1 MTDSVKPFLIQFGRT
16 AFVGRFDNRSGT
28 TLERNQSVVIKT
40 ARGLEL
46 GTVLCPVAERF
57 ARSMEAIGGEIIR
70 PSSAE
75 DLTTANQLTDFA
87 STVLARAEQLA
98 ANEPI
103 SLVDAEA
110 TLDSACVALH
120 IIPFAECDLQPILQQ
135 LSTEFQTTVT
145 LHDITR
151 GGSLPDAPDAIE
163 AGCGKP
169 NCGSESG
176 GGGCSTSGGCS
187 TGSCSRGKVKSA
199 DELTAYFADLRGKM
213 EAETA
218 KRVALV

>member
-1 MTDSVKPFLIQFGRT
+1 MTDSVKPYLIQFGRT
-16 AFVGRFDNRSGT
+16 AFVGRFENRSGVH
-28 TLERNQSVVIKT
+28 LERNQSVVIKT

-46 GTVLCPVAERF
+46 GTVLCPVGERF
-57 ARSMEAIGGEIIR
+57 SKSLELTGGEIIR
-70 PSSAE
+70 PSTA
-75 DLTTANQLTDFA
+75 DDRTTANRVADLAATI
-87 STVLARAEQLA
+87 LARAEQLTSL
-98 ANEPI
+98 EPI

-120 IIPFAECDLQPILQQ
+120 IIPFAECDLQPFLQR
-135 LSTEFQTTVT
+135 LSDEFQTTVT

-151 GGSLPDAPDAIE
+151 GGSLPDAPDAVE

-176 GGGCSTSGGCS
+176 GGGCGTGGGCS

-199 DELTAYFADLRGKM
+199 EELTAYFADLRGKM
-213 EAETA
+213 EQDSIR
-218 KRVALV
+218 RVKLV

>member
-1 MTDSVKPFLIQFGRT
+1 VIETVQPYLIQFGRT
-16 AFVGRFDNRSGT
+16 AFVGRFENRT
-28 TLERNQSVVIKT
+28 DVLLERNQSVVIKT

-57 ARSMEAIGGEIIR
+57 VRSLEDVGGEIIR
-70 PSSAE
+70 PSTAE
-75 DLTTANQLTDFA
+75 DLTASNRTADFA
-87 STVLARAEQLA
+87 ANVLARAEQLA

-103 SLVDAEA
+103 SLIDAEA

-120 IIPFAECDLQPILQQ
+120 LIPFAECDLQPILQR
-135 LSTEFQTTVT
+135 LSEEFQTTVT

-151 GGSLPDAPDAIE
+151 GGSLPDAPDAVE

-176 GGGCSTSGGCS
+176 GGGCGTGGGCS

-199 DELTAYFADLRGKM
+199 EELTAYFADLRGKM
-213 EAETA
+213 EADSA
-218 KRVALV
+218 KRVALA

>member
-1 MTDSVKPFLIQFGRT
+1 MTDSVKPYLIQFGRT
-16 AFVGRFDNRSGT
+16 AFVGRFDNPQGLS
-28 TLERNQSVVIKT
+28 LERTQTVVIRT

-57 ARSMEAIGGEIIR
+57 ARSLETVGGKIIR
-70 PSSAE
+70 PSTDD
-75 DLTTANQLTDFA
+75 DLASVNHAAN
-87 STVLARAEQLA
+87 LA
-98 ANEPI
+98 ANVLACAERLTAGEPI
-103 SLVDAEA
+103 SLIDAEA

-120 IIPFAECDLQPILQQ
+120 LIPFAECDLQPILQR
-135 LSTEFQTTVT
+135 LSDEFQTTVT

-151 GGSLPDAPDAIE
+151 GGSLPDAPDAVE

-176 GGGCSTSGGCS
+176 GGCGTGGGCS

-199 DELTAYFADLRGKM
+199 EELTEYFADLRGKM
-213 EAETA
+213 EAESA